1 MGKRGT
7 QIRAKGGKRR
17 NSATAAA
24 NAKTK
29 QPKATAPI
37 DNATKNKETSANQ
50 QRPSK
55 RNNSKGKRNRY
66 RLDLGEAC
74 LNREE
79 ERARAFVPVLNG
91 QNISLANMD
100 IHAVRPKGFALVPRR
115 PTWSYE
121 DDKEALEKREEQM
134 FAKWMK
140 EIDSDCLYERN
151 LETWRQLWRV
161 VERSD
166 VLVLVV
172 DIRFPALHFVPD
184 LFTLVKETPGKEMLI
199 ALNKCDLVSN
209 DVREAW
215 CAYFKREFP
224 QLQVVSFSSFPDAK
238 LVPCEAN
245 SEILSKRERR
255 MARSKLAAWG
265 SDQLV
270 DAVYE
275 LPLSVEKKRYLAEW
289 RDAVHRESKAVD
301 NPNLLD
307 CDNFDRFCSM
317 RSFSPMSD
325 DVLDNRDL
333 TETNK
338 ERRSRG
344 KKGRKRP
351 RGKSGGK
358 PDLAAIA
365 AAAAESKKEVEEVEG
380 ISGGHSDVPA
390 ETSDVPGSMVSH
402 DDDDRMMDDMITIGI
417 VGHPNTGKS
426 SLINGIFKK
435 KVVSTSRTPGHTKI
449 FQTMFLTPR
458 VRLCDCPGLVFPAHA
473 PRELQTLAGMFPI
486 SQVKEPYA
494 VVKYLADRLHLPK
507 ILGVDNERS
516 KAELR
521 EEKCIDSEEP
531 WTAYSICE
539 AWALKRGFR
548 NAKSSRLDVYRAA
561 NSILRMSLE
570 GRIVLHTVPPGF
582 VQGSQ
587 SNMLD
592 GLSSAAPAVN
602 LLEVGK
608 MNGAN
613 RMYVSEGEEEKADG
627 WASESNS
634 EADGLEEALAVKNSN
649 VMGSGSSSARNRFE
663 SFAALVDENEN

>member
-7 QIRAKGGKRR
+7 QIRKKQNRR
-17 NSATAAA
+17 NNPANTTGAKATKGTAVPA
-24 NAKTK
+24 NA
-29 QPKATAPI
+29 P
-37 DNATKNKETSANQ
+37 NNKEAPADE
-50 QRPSK
+50 RASK
-55 RNNSKGKRNRY
+55 RNNARGKRNRY
-66 RLDLGEAC
+66 RLDLGEASV
-74 LNREE
+74 NRGE

-91 QNISLANMD
+91 HNTSLATMD
-100 IHAVRPKGFALVPRR
+100 VHEVRPMGFALVPRR
-115 PTWSYE
+115 PSWSYE
-121 DDKEALEKREEQM
+121 DDKTTLEERELAE
-134 FAKWMK
+134 FTKWK
-140 EIDSDCLYERN
+140 SSISNDCLFERN

-184 LFTLVKETPGKEMLI
+184 LYTLVRETPGKQMLI

-209 DVREAW
+209 NVREAW
-215 CAYFKREFP
+215 CAYFRSEFP
-224 QLQVVSFSSFPDAK
+224 ELQVVSFSSFPDAK

-275 LPLSVEKKRYLAEW
+275 LPLSAEKKRYLSEW
-289 RDAVHRESKAVD
+289 RDTVHEESKV
-301 NPNLLD
+301 N
-307 CDNFDRFCSM
+307 DNFNLVNGDDFNRLSSL

-325 DVLDNRDL
+325 DVVDNRDL
-333 TETNK
+333 VETNK
-338 ERRSRG
+338 ERRNRG

-351 RGKSGGK
+351 RGKSSGK

-365 AAAAESKKEVEEVEG
+365 AATQAKEED
-380 ISGGHSDVPA
+380 INAISDVPA
-390 ETSDVPGSMVSH
+390 ETSDVPTSMVSH
-402 DDDDRMMDDMITIGI
+402 DDDDRMMEDMITIGI

-449 FQTMFLTPR
+449 FQTMFLTPH

-486 SQVKEPYA
+486 SQLKEPYA
-494 VVKYLADRLHLPK
+494 VVKYLADRVHLPK
-507 ILGVDNERS
+507 ILGVDDPRS

-521 EEKCIDSEEP
+521 EEKCIDSDEP

-570 GRIVLHTVPPGF
+570 GRIVLHTVPPGY
-582 VQGSQ
+582 VATDEA
-587 SNMLD
+587 D
-592 GLSSAAPAVN
+592 GTEKVCGATRTAKN
-602 LLEVGK
+602 LLEVGR
-608 MNGAN
+608 MSEAN
-613 RMYVSEGEEEKADG
+613 EGEGSEGEDEKTETSSSD
-627 WASESNS
+627 S
-634 EADGLEEALAVKNSN
+634 
-649 VMGSGSSSARNRFE
+649 SGSEGFVATENMLSQGNGGSFNLFSALTHE
-663 SFAALVDENEN
+663 EEN